1 MGRTGLWRAAES
13 DLRGTRIWWGCPKQ
27 DAHALEPQ
35 YPTGGGLFTG
45 LLGGE
50 GCRDARGPESA
61 QAQEGHHMKQRT
73 ILGVQQSPA
82 HASSGSAVGSVVW
95 RLCRLWDP
103 PGVCCKLQ
111 ETRSLWGDL
120 AGTSQATGEGKG
132 LTSSQRYL
140 FHGGPLTKGMSPD

>member
-1 MGRTGLWRAAES
+1 MPWSHSTPRE
-13 DLRGTRIWWGCPKQ
+13 
-27 DAHALEPQ
+27 
-35 YPTGGGLFTG
+35 
-45 LLGGE
+45 E
-50 GCRDARGPESA
+50 GCSLGSWVGRDAEMLEAQSHA